1 MNKKSL
7 VDFLTTRIVFVV
19 AVILVSCI
27 APGVIALVV
36 SMITQDVNYIVT
48 SCLAGT
54 WISVVLTL
62 ILISK
67 FLYKKRIKSAEI
79 DSQERVPE
87 IKRELIRL
95 YSTYIFY
102 FSLIIGFIFFELQHK
117 IINEL
122 NGTPTVDGS
131 MDNTPIFYIRIL
143 FAVLLIASLVTKK
156 IRKRTEAAKSL

>member
-117 IINEL
+117 IINGIQSQEPAL
-122 NGTPTVDGS
+122 KRHRGRNVKTPADSSGTRRPG
-131 MDNTPIFYIRIL
+131 NAF
-143 FAVLLIASLVTKK
+143 
-156 IRKRTEAAKSL
+156 KR